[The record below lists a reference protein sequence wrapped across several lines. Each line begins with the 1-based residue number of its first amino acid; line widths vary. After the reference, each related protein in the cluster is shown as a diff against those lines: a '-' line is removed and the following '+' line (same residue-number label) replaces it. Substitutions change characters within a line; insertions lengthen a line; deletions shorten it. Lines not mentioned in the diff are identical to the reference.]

1 MGVKGDE
8 EMRKSWSIIAAFG
21 MLAACGQS
29 ADNGAANQAAAN
41 KVEPKKKATHCFF
54 KDAEMKGWSAARGKD
69 GNITAK
75 GKVYR
80 SDSRYKVVFGE
91 PAIDGTVVE
100 LSPTLQQNSAA
111 YGAPDDWWD
120 VSVKRV
126 REYVD
131 RVAESVGRLDN
142 DRRPSE

>member
-1 MGVKGDE
+1 
-8 EMRKSWSIIAAFG
+8 MRNTLSIIAAFG
-21 MLAACGQS
+21 LLAACGQS
-29 ADNGAANQAAAN
+29 ADNGAADQAAAN

-69 GNITAK
+69 GNITVK

-91 PAIDGTVVE
+91 PVIDGTAVE

-120 VSVKRV
+120 VSSTVPNSAAIDTVRV
-126 REYVD
+126 TCGSSTLAD
-131 RVAESVGRLDN
+131 IKVATKG
-142 DRRPSE
+142 

>member
-1 MGVKGDE
+1 
-8 EMRKSWSIIAAFG
+8 MRKSWSIIAAFG

-41 KVEPKKKATHCFF
+41 KVEPKKNATHCFF

-91 PAIDGTVVE
+91 PAIDGTVAE

-120 VSVKRV
+120 VSSTIPNSSAIDTVRV
-126 REYVD
+126 TCGPKT
-131 RVAESVGRLDN
+131 VADLKVATKS
-142 DRRPSE
+142 